1 MTPHTGKV
9 GFEPT
14 HADTKN
20 RSLNRLATSLH
31 EYTLRYSTRNRIL
44 AQESPVPIS
53 GAYRLFF
60 DVTNGK
66 PWE

>member
-1 MTPHTGKV
+1 
-9 GFEPT
+9 
-14 HADTKN
+14 
-20 RSLNRLATSLH
+20 LATSLH